1 MPLKKALDCEGSGS
15 FLFQEILPTRVKTH
29 LTRFH
34 SEAYAALLVG
44 FRPMAYALAFRALKE
59 AIR

>member
-1 MPLKKALDCEGSGS
+1 MKEVSELVEAAQAGN
-15 FLFQEILPTRVKTH
+15 
-29 LTRFH
+29 